1 MSALVLAVD
10 GGNSK
15 TDVALVDDDGSAL
28 ALVRGPGSSPHALGI
43 EGCASLL
50 DDLVGKATAQAG
62 LEGARGVARLAS
74 VHLAGADLP
83 AETDMLTAAIADRGW
98 TDELMVDN
106 DTFALLRAGT
116 DQPDAV
122 AVVCGAGINC
132 VGVSADG
139 RHARFPS
146 LGRISGD
153 WGGGVHLGDE
163 ALWWAARAADGRA
176 EPTSLERMIVDHFAK
191 QSLQEVIEDL
201 HFGRLSRAEL
211 GSLSPG
217 VLHAASVDQDPTA
230 LAIVRRQAEEVV
242 LLARVA
248 LQRLDLI
255 DKPATVVLGGGVLT
269 SRDPTLIGEISS
281 GLATSAPHATWH
293 VTEAAPVVGAALLGL
308 DRLGVSD
315 EMEERVRASLLSAGG
330 RVDRSV

>member
-15 TDVALVDDDGSAL
+15 TDVALIDHDGTAL

-43 EGCASLL
+43 AGCTDLL
-50 DDLVGKATAQAG
+50 DDLVGKAAAQAG
-62 LEGARGVARLAS
+62 LDDARGVARLAS
-74 VHLAGADLP
+74 VYLAGADLP
-83 AETDMLTAAIADRGW
+83 TETSMLTTAIAARGW
-98 TDELMVDN
+98 ADELVVDN

-116 DQPDAV
+116 DDQDAV

-132 VGVSADG
+132 VGVAADG

-163 ALWWAARAADGRA
+163 ALWWAARAADGRS
-176 EPTSLERMIVDHFAK
+176 EPTRLERMIVDHFGK
-191 QSLQEVIEDL
+191 ESLQEVIEAL
-201 HFGRLSRAEL
+201 HFGRLPRAEL

-217 VLHAASVDQDPTA
+217 VLQAASVDRDPAA
-230 LAIVRRQAEEVV
+230 LRIVRRQAEEVV

-248 LQRLDLI
+248 LERLDLI
-255 DKPATVVLGGGVLT
+255 DKPATIVLGGGVLT
-269 SRDPTLIGEISS
+269 SRDPTLLGEISD
-281 GLATSAPHATWH
+281 GLAASAPRATWH
-293 VTEAAPVVGAALLGL
+293 VTEAAPVVGAGLLGL
-308 DRLGVSD
+308 DRLGVSED
-315 EMEERVRASLLSAGG
+315 VEERVRASLSSA
-330 RVDRSV
+330 RRPVDPSA